1 MKRNRVD
8 LEEMRG
14 TAGLNMIIIYSI
26 RFSNIK
32 V

>member
-8 LEEMRG
+8 LGEARG

-26 RFSNIK
+26 KFSNNK